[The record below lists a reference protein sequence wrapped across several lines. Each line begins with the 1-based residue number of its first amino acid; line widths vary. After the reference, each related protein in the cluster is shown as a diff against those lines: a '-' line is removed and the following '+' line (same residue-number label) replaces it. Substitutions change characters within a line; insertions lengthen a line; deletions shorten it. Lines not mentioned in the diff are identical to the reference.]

1 MEPVKRATLRGFESG
16 RRFARFAGS
25 ELFERLAL
33 GLTPQALSFRR
44 LRGLETNPGL
54 NWAVAFDLGPETLD
68 LFFLRRQI
76 MHRLFISLLLF
87 LLAPLAISAQD
98 NTLVGHWE
106 GAYSRL
112 GAIQTVSVDFTID
125 QGKLSATYDLPDLS
139 IFGEQVTD
147 ISFTSPQLVF
157 KPKYGTFTMQLFA
170 DIGEMTGEN
179 KAWGPPVSLHLKRT
193 EKPATVK
200 YAQEEVRFRNGA
212 VTLAGTLFKPATS
225 APYPVVV
232 VVHGSGAQG
241 REAGYYKFWGNF
253 FASRGV
259 AALIY
264 DKRGVGQSSGNFESS
279 TFDDLAGDVVEAVNL
294 LAKRNDINKQKIG
307 LMGIS
312 QGGWIVPL
320 AASRTHA
327 AKFLILY
334 VGPSVTVEE
343 QELNRVEYTMRA
355 EEASAQDIADALAYT
370 KLVFRTSYTGE
381 GKAELDAL
389 TKSVRGKP
397 WAEQV
402 GLVDGQK
409 DLDDWRRIKY
419 DPAPVLKKTTI
430 PVLSIFGE
438 KDVLVP
444 PAENLARMQ
453 SYLKEAG
460 NTDVTIRV
468 IPGVGHGMENFGTLK
483 GGEWKWPDKFWIWP
497 KKSLAFYETI
507 TGWLEAHGMR

>member
-1 MEPVKRATLRGFESG
+1 
-16 RRFARFAGS
+16 
-25 ELFERLAL
+25 
-33 GLTPQALSFRR
+33 
-44 LRGLETNPGL
+44 
-54 NWAVAFDLGPETLD
+54 
-68 LFFLRRQI
+68 
-76 MHRLFISLLLF
+76 MHRLFILLLLC
-87 LLAPLAISAQD
+87 LLFPLGAAAQQE
-98 NTLVGHWE
+98 TIVGHWE

-112 GAIQTVSVDFTID
+112 GAIQTVSVDFTIE
-125 QGKLSATYDLPDLS
+125 QGKLNATYDLPDLS
-139 IFGEQVTD
+139 IFGEPITE
-147 ISFTSPQLVF
+147 ISFTPPQLVF
-157 KPKYGTFTMQLFA
+157 KPKYGTFTMRLFA
-170 DIGEMTGEN
+170 DVGEMTGEN

-193 EKPATVK
+193 SRRPEVV

-212 VTLAGTLFKPATS
+212 VTLAGTLFKPATY
-225 APYPVVV
+225 APYPVVI

-264 DKRGVGQSSGNFESS
+264 DKRGVGQSSGDYEKS
-279 TFDDLAGDVVEAVNL
+279 TFDDLAGDVVGAVDL
-294 LAKRNDINKQKIG
+294 LAKRKDIDKQKIG

-312 QGGWIVPL
+312 QGGWIAPL
-320 AASRTHA
+320 AASRTRA

-343 QELNRVEYTMRA
+343 QELDRVEYTMRA
-355 EEASAQDIADALAYT
+355 EEFSAQDITDALAYT
-370 KLVFRTSYTGE
+370 KLVFRTSYSGE

-389 TKSVRGKP
+389 TKSSRGKP

-402 GLVDGQK
+402 QLIDGQN
-409 DLDDWRRIKY
+409 DLDGWRLIKY

-444 PAENLARMQ
+444 PAENLARMEG
-453 SYLKEAG
+453 YLREAG

-483 GGEWKWPDKFWIWP
+483 GGEWKWPDNFWIWP
-497 KKSLAFYETI
+497 RKSQAFYDTI
-507 TGWLEAHGMR
+507 TGWLEAHGMARVREADSIKNVA